1 MLLERIRLESVLG
14 LLLIALIVA
23 CDSNQTFPDR
33 GMFMPGDGGVLECIP
48 NLDGVIDSHELQP
61 AVGVPQSLLV
71 SPAGVER
78 EINVTGIVVE
88 GRRRW
93 SLDLDYADDQL
104 ARIGAT
110 DLAGQWFEDSF
121 PDGQFVAPIDAAS
134 RTLGIYRHDDRALW
148 LYGLA
153 SAESDPPEGRT
164 LYVYTSPVQL
174 YRFPITQDDEYVSV
188 GEVSGGTLL
197 GLPYAGRDIYEV
209 RVAATGTLDLID
221 FTFEQAHRIDTRLTV
236 EPAVGAPTSR
246 RQVSWLFECFGEVAR
261 ATSRADETEVDFGI
275 AAELRRLSLER

>member
-1 MLLERIRLESVLG
+1 MRALI
-14 LLLIALIVA
+14 LIALVA
-23 CDSNQTFPDR
+23 CDTNQTFPDR
-33 GMFMPGDGGVLECIP
+33 GVFMPGDGGALECIP

-61 AVGVPQSLLV
+61 AIGVPQSLLV
-71 SPAGVER
+71 NPPGVER
-78 EINVTGIVVE
+78 DVNVAGTIVD

-93 SLDLDYADDQL
+93 GLDLDYADDQL
-104 ARIGAT
+104 ARIQASE
-110 DLAGQWFEDSF
+110 LAGQWFEDTF
-121 PDGQFVAPIDAAS
+121 PEGEFVAPVDAGS
-134 RTLGIYRHDDRALW
+134 LTLGVYRHDERGLF

-153 SAESDPPEGRT
+153 SAEENPSQGQT
-164 LYVYTSPVQL
+164 LYAYASPVQL
-174 YRFPITQDDEYVSV
+174 YRFPITPGDEYVSV

-197 GLPYAGRDIYEV
+197 GLPYAGRDVYEV

-221 FTFEQAHRIDTRLTV
+221 FTFEQAHRVDTRLTV
-236 EPAVGAPTSR
+236 EPAVGVATSR